1 MEQSRGGAQP
11 ACDGLHNIRR
21 WREVSAHGGSL
32 CSVNRPGSKHTCA
45 RAHGLCCAL
54 GLQAY
59 GVQLGFMSKV
69 LQALGSQENA
79 LLEAPTGSGKT
90 LSLLCAALSW
100 QRKLKADGCV
110 QRYAAPFLSSLT
122 LASCEGTGSDTVA
135 AHLDV

>member
-1 MEQSRGGAQP
+1 
-11 ACDGLHNIRR
+11 
-21 WREVSAHGGSL
+21 L
-32 CSVNRPGSKHTCA
+32 C
-45 RAHGLCCAL
+45 RAP

-110 QRYAAPFLSSLT
+110 QRCATPFLSSLT
-122 LASCEGTGSDTVA
+122 LVSYEGAGTDAVA